1 VSATAS
7 PRPTTD
13 AAPVR
18 LGIVTL
24 PVTLLDL
31 PTDELTAMARGLRG
45 ASTGTRV
52 TYSPK
57 VFVPLTRLCRDRCG
71 YCTFA
76 TAPHHIASPF
86 LSPEEVL
93 AVASAGAEAGCHEV
107 WFTLGEAPEDRY
119 VEARDWL
126 AEHGYGSTVDYL
138 VAVAGRVLEETG
150 LLPHANAGAVSREDL
165 VRLRAVAPSQGMMI
179 ESLRP
184 DLAAHRGAPDK
195 TPERRLATLEWAGE
209 LGIPFT
215 TGILVGIGE
224 TEADRMA
231 ALEAIAASHRRHGHV
246 QEVIVQNFLPKP
258 GTTMRD
264 HPACP
269 PEAHVRA
276 IALARLVLPAGV
288 HVQAPPN
295 LSDLDQLGDL
305 LDAGIDD
312 WGGVSPVTIDHVNP
326 ERPWPGVDTL
336 RVATEARGLALAPRL
351 TVYPEFAEEPERWLD
366 EATRFP
372 VLDRSDAE
380 SLGRDDPGAT
390 WPERHQAAAN
400 VGTGAEVVQI
410 GRRST
415 AWYSGADT
423 HPPLLLSTDSSA
435 TPSRE
440 TRMDP
445 QTNRSHG
452 AVAEV
457 LEGVRAGQ
465 EVGEAEIVTL
475 FGARGPEVD
484 AVAGVADD
492 LRRQAVGDTVTYVV
506 NRNINYTNV
515 CTFRC
520 TFCGFSKGPLSL
532 NLRGAPYLLSLDDVA
547 QRAVEAA
554 ERGATEVCLQGGIH
568 PTFDGDF
575 YLDVLRAVKA
585 AVPGMHVHGF
595 TALEVT
601 EGARRLGEPL
611 SAYLTRLKDAGLGS
625 LPGTAAEILDDDIR
639 AVLCPDKVN
648 TEEWLEAHRV
658 AHQVGLRSNITIMFG
673 SIETP
678 LHWARHLVR
687 TRDLQKETGGFTEF
701 VPLPFVHMAA
711 PIYLKRAAR
720 RGPTWRE
727 SVLMHAVA
735 RIAYHGWV
743 DNIQAS
749 WVKLGQDGARQL
761 LAAGVNDL
769 GGTLMDENISRA
781 AGAAHGQLATPEELH
796 HLATSAGRTAVQRT
810 TLYGTVTTAPTPTRK
825 REVG

>member
-1 VSATAS
+1 MRLPASREVSRHRREWTGDPAPHSGSGHELLFRQGHLVIRSSSARRAV
-7 PRPTTD
+7 PRPHRSGPSPAGQVMDDRGVTGVAMGPRSLAELSTQALVD
-13 AAPVR
+13 AAR
-18 LGIVTL
+18 SRR
-24 PVTLLDL
+24 DS
-31 PTDELTAMARGLRG
+31 AF
-45 ASTGTRV
+45 GTRI

-57 VFVPLTRLCRDRCG
+57 VFIPLTRLCRDRCG

-76 TAPHHIASPF
+76 TAPRSLAAPY
-86 LSPEEVL
+86 LSADEVL
-93 AVASAGAEAGCHEV
+93 AIASAGAEAGCHEAL
-107 WFTLGEAPEDRY
+107 FTLGESPESRY
-119 VEARDWL
+119 PEARAWL
-126 AEHGYGSTVDYL
+126 NTHGFSSTVDYL
-138 VAVAGRVLEETG
+138 RAMCDLVLTETG
-150 LLPHANAGAVSREDL
+150 LLPHANAGAISADEL
-165 VRLRAVAPSQGMMI
+165 ALLRPVAPSQGMMI

-215 TGILVGIGE
+215 TGVLVGIGE
-224 TEADRMA
+224 TEADRLA
-231 ALEAIAASHRRHGHV
+231 ALEAIAASHARHGHV

-269 PEAHVRA
+269 PEEHVRA
-276 IALARLVLPAGV
+276 IALARLVLPVDV

-295 LSDLDQLGDL
+295 LSDRVRLGDL
-305 LDAGIDD
+305 MDAGIDD
-312 WGGVSPVTIDHVNP
+312 LGGVSPVTIDHVNP
-326 ERPWPGVDTL
+326 ERPWPAVDTL
-336 RVATEARGLALAPRL
+336 RVATEARGLVLAPRL
-351 TVYPEFAEEPERWLD
+351 TVYPEFAAQPDRWLD

-380 SLGRDDPGAT
+380 SLGRDDPGAA

-423 HPPLLLSTDSSA
+423 HPPTLLNTDSSA
-435 TPSRE
+435 TASRE
-440 TRMDP
+440 TRMDA
-445 QTNRSHG
+445 QTNRGGG

-457 LEGVRAGQ
+457 LAGVQAGQ

-475 FGARGPEVD
+475 FGARGPEVAD
-484 AVAGVADD
+484 VAGVADD

-515 CTFRC
+515 CTFKC

-532 NLRGAPYLLSLDDVA
+532 NLRGAPYLLSLDEVA
-547 QRAVEAA
+547 HRAVEAA

-601 EGARRLGEPL
+601 EGAKRLGEPL
-611 SAYLTRLKDAGLGS
+611 AAYLTRLKDAGLGS
-625 LPGTAAEILDDDIR
+625 LPGTAAEILDDEVR
-639 AVLCPDKVN
+639 AVLCPDKVV
-648 TEEWLEAHRV
+648 TVEWFGAHRV

-687 TRDLQKETGGFTEF
+687 TRALQKETGGFTEF

-711 PIYLKRAAR
+711 PIYLKRGAR

-735 RIAYHGWV
+735 RIAYDGWL

-749 WVKLGQDGARQL
+749 WV
-761 LAAGVNDL
+761 
-769 GGTLMDENISRA
+769 
-781 AGAAHGQLATPEELH
+781 
-796 HLATSAGRTAVQRT
+796 
-810 TLYGTVTTAPTPTRK
+810 
-825 REVG
+825 

>member
-1 VSATAS
+1 
-7 PRPTTD
+7 
-13 AAPVR
+13 
-18 LGIVTL
+18 
-24 PVTLLDL
+24 
-31 PTDELTAMARGLRG
+31 M
-45 ASTGTRV
+45 
-52 TYSPK
+52 
-57 VFVPLTRLCRDRCG
+57 
-71 YCTFA
+71 
-76 TAPHHIASPF
+76 
-86 LSPEEVL
+86 
-93 AVASAGAEAGCHEV
+93 
-107 WFTLGEAPEDRY
+107 
-119 VEARDWL
+119 
-126 AEHGYGSTVDYL
+126 
-138 VAVAGRVLEETG
+138 
-150 LLPHANAGAVSREDL
+150 
-165 VRLRAVAPSQGMMI
+165 
-179 ESLRP
+179 
-184 DLAAHRGAPDK
+184 
-195 TPERRLATLEWAGE
+195 
-209 LGIPFT
+209 
-215 TGILVGIGE
+215 
-224 TEADRMA
+224 
-231 ALEAIAASHRRHGHV
+231 
-246 QEVIVQNFLPKP
+246 QNFLPKP

-269 PEAHVRA
+269 PEEHVRA

-295 LSDLDQLGDL
+295 LSDLDRLGDL

-312 WGGVSPVTIDHVNP
+312 WGGVSPVTPDHVNP
-326 ERPWPGVDTL
+326 ERPWPAVDTL
-336 RVATEARGLALAPRL
+336 RSATEARGLVLAPRL
-351 TVYPEFAEEPERWLD
+351 TIYPEFAAR
-366 EATRFP
+366 AGP
-372 VLDRSDAE
+372 VVGPGDPV
-380 SLGRDDPGAT
+380 PGAR
-390 WPERHQAAAN
+390 PLRCGV
-400 VGTGAEVVQI
+400 VGSRRPRCDLARTAP
-410 GRRST
+410 GRRERRHRCR
-415 AWYSGADT
+415 GRPDRPPLHRLVLRRR
-423 HPPLLLSTDSSA
+423 HPPTHAAEHRFVCDRQPGNPHGSADESGSAARWPRCST
-435 TPSRE
+435 
-440 TRMDP
+440 
-445 QTNRSHG
+445 
-452 AVAEV
+452 
-457 LEGVRAGQ
+457 GVRAGQ

-475 FGARGPEVD
+475 FGARGPEVA
-484 AVAGVADD
+484 AVAEVADD

-568 PTFDGDF
+568 PSFDGDF

-585 AVPGMHVHGF
+585 AVPDMHVHGF

-601 EGARRLGEPL
+601 EGAKRLGEPL
-611 SAYLTRLKDAGLGS
+611 AAYLTRLKDAGLGS
-625 LPGTAAEILDDDIR
+625 LPGTAAEILDDEVR
-639 AVLCPDKVN
+639 AVLCPDKVD

-678 LHWARHLVR
+678 VHWARHLVR

-711 PIYLKRAAR
+711 PIYLKRGAR

-735 RIAYHGWV
+735 RIAYDGWL

-796 HLATSAGRTAVQRT
+796 DLATSAGRTAVQRT
-810 TLYGTVTTAPTPTRK
+810 TLYGPVTAAPTPTRK

>member
-1 VSATAS
+1 M
-7 PRPTTD
+7 
-13 AAPVR
+13 
-18 LGIVTL
+18 TL

-31 PTDELTAMARGLRG
+31 PTDELMARARG
-45 ASTGTRV
+45 VRDAATGTRV
-52 TYSPK
+52 TFSPK

-107 WFTLGEAPEDRY
+107 LFTLGEAPEDRY

-126 AEHGYGSTVDYL
+126 AAHAYASTVDYL
-138 VAVAGRVLEETG
+138 ATVAGRVLEETG

-165 VRLRAVAPSQGMMI
+165 ARLRTVAPSQGMMV
-179 ESLRP
+179 ESLRG

-209 LGIPFT
+209 LAIPFT

-224 TEADRMA
+224 SESDRLA

-264 HPACP
+264 HPPCP

-295 LSDLDQLGDL
+295 LSDLDRLGDL

-312 WGGVSPVTIDHVNP
+312 WGGVSPVTPDHVNP
-326 ERPWPGVDTL
+326 ERPWPAVDTL
-336 RVATEARGLALAPRL
+336 RVATEARGLALVPRL
-351 TVYPEFAEEPERWLD
+351 TVYPEFAAAPEVWLD

-372 VLDRSDAE
+372 VLDRSDAQ

-423 HPPLLLSTDSSA
+423 HPPTLLDTDSSA
-435 TPSRE
+435 VAALRGPSRPL
-440 TRMDP
+440 TH
-445 QTNRSHG
+445 RSQG

-457 LEGVRAGQ
+457 LAGVRAGQ
-465 EVGEAEIVTL
+465 EVGETEIVTL
-475 FGARGPEVD
+475 FGARGPEVA
-484 AVAGVADD
+484 AVAAVADE

-515 CTFRC
+515 CTFKC

-547 QRAVEAA
+547 HRAVEAA

-601 EGARRLGEPL
+601 EGARRLDEPL
-611 SAYLTRLKDAGLGS
+611 AAYLTRLKDAGLGS
-625 LPGTAAEILDDDIR
+625 LPGTAAEILDDDVR

-673 SIETP
+673 SVETP

-796 HLATSAGRTAVQRT
+796 DLATSAGRTAVQRT
-810 TLYGTVTTAPTPTRK
+810 TLYGPVTTAPTPTRK

>member
-1 VSATAS
+1 MVEPLRSF
-7 PRPTTD
+7 TTS
-13 AAPVR
+13 
-18 LGIVTL
+18 
-24 PVTLLDL
+24 DL
-31 PTDELTAMARGLRG
+31 PTPELTARARAVR
-45 ASTGTRV
+45 AATTGTRV

-57 VFVPLTRLCRDRCG
+57 VFIPLTRLCRDRCG

-76 TAPHHIASPF
+76 TAPQHIAIPY
-86 LSPEEVL
+86 LTPDEVL
-93 AVASAGAEAGCHEV
+93 AIAGRGAEAGCHEAL
-107 WFTLGEAPEDRY
+107 FTLGEAPEERY
-119 VEARDWL
+119 DEARGWL
-126 AEHGYGSTVDYL
+126 HAHGYSSTVDYL
-138 VAVAGRVLEETG
+138 VAMGRRVLEETG
-150 LLPHANAGAVSREDL
+150 LLPHMNAGAVSREDL
-165 VRLRAVAPSQGMMI
+165 ARLRTVAPSQGMMV

-195 TPERRLATLEWAGE
+195 TPERRMATLEWAGE
-209 LGIPFT
+209 LAIPFT

-224 TEADRMA
+224 TEADRVE
-231 ALEAIAASHRRHGHV
+231 ALIAIAGSHRRHGHV

-264 HPACP
+264 HPLCP
-269 PEAHVRA
+269 PEEHVRA
-276 IALARLVLPAGV
+276 IALARLLLPADV

-295 LSDLDQLGDL
+295 LSDVSHLGDL

-326 ERPWPGVDTL
+326 ERPWPAVEVL
-336 RVATEARGLALAPRL
+336 RKATEARSLALAPRL
-351 TVYPEFAEEPERWLD
+351 TVYPEYVVQDAAAPGRWLD
-366 EATRFP
+366 EAVRFP

-380 SLGRDDPGAT
+380 ALARDDPGAT

-400 VGTGAEVVQI
+400 VGTGAEDVQI

-423 HPPLLLSTDSSA
+423 HPPSLVEEVARSIVRR
-435 TPSRE
+435 PSR
-440 TRMDP
+440 DP
-445 QTNRSHG
+445 ASMTG
-452 AVAEV
+452 AVSEV
-457 LEGVRAGQ
+457 LEGVTAGQ

-475 FGARGPEVD
+475 FGARGPEVA
-484 AVAGVADD
+484 AVADLADE

-532 NLRGAPYLLSLDDVA
+532 NLRGAPYLLTLDDIA
-547 QRAVEAA
+547 GRAVEAA

-568 PTFDGDF
+568 PSFDGDF
-575 YLDVLRAVKA
+575 YVDVVRAVKE
-585 AVPGMHVHGF
+585 AVPGIHVHGF

-601 EGARRLGEPL
+601 EGAKRLGEPL
-611 SAYLTRLKDAGLGS
+611 AAYLTRLKDAGLGS
-625 LPGTAAEILDDDIR
+625 LPGTAAEILDDEIR
-639 AVLCPDKVN
+639 AVLCPDKVD
-648 TEEWLEAHRV
+648 TQEWLEAHRT
-658 AHQVGLRSNITIMFG
+658 AHAVGLRSNITIMFG
-673 SIETP
+673 SVERP
-678 LHWARHLVR
+678 VHWARHLLR
-687 TRDLQKETGGFTEF
+687 TRDLQRETGGFTEF

-711 PIYLKRAAR
+711 PVYLKRGAR

-735 RIAYHGWV
+735 RIVYAGLV

-781 AGAAHGQLATPEELH
+781 AGAAHGQLATPEELRE
-796 HLATSAGRTAVQRT
+796 LATSAGRTAVQRT
-810 TLYGTVTTAPTPTRK
+810 TLYGSVTDGLVPSTR
-825 REVG
+825 REAG